1 MKRKSI
7 LVMIIMLMM
16 FTFQY
21 ADKDVCHAA
30 GKLTDYGTVSKNGE
44 VLYIPEK
51 VIAIGGINDHWN
63 DDYDSLKKIVVSKK
77 NKSYKAVDGVLF
89 NKKGTELVSYPMK
102 KAGTTYK
109 IPSTVKSVASYAF
122 AGNKKLKK
130 IVVGKNVKKFDA
142 NAISRNRL
150 IGGGCTQLEK
160 ITVSK
165 ENKYL
170 KMVNGV
176 LFNKKKTKLLIYPP
190 KKKGSTYELPNS
202 TKYIGW
208 YAFMGN
214 VSLKNVTVDENVSK
228 INECAFRG
236 TKIEKIELSGGRAD
250 ADTSLTIAMDAFSDC
265 NHLEDI
271 TGGYRVS
278 EVGWYAFDSCVNLKN
293 MDIGMGLK
301 KIDNAFKGCRSLRKI
316 CLSNK
321 IEDINGEA
329 FSNGACKEF
338 SVEDGSE
345 SYKSID
351 GCLYKIVDSEK
362 DNLKLMYAANTTD
375 FKYATPE
382 NVTEV
387 DMCAFRGR
395 DNIKEIDIG
404 GEIEELSWYSLI
416 NCSNLE
422 TLKLS
427 SKLKSFDRDMTAYSF
442 DNDLTNLKNI
452 IVDEGNTEYES
463 YNNELFEKGK
473 KNLILLPYGSD
484 SIVIPKETEYICGG
498 IAKNKFKN
506 IKVEDGNKYF
516 TVNSN
521 VLYNKDI
528 TEIIIF
534 PSYKTT
540 YTLPATL
547 KEFPSMTYRYTEDY
561 LDIEGEAWITRA
573 DENLECVKVAKG
585 NEVYKAV
592 DGVLYLKNTKQ
603 LEYYPPAKKGSYKI
617 IEGTKYVNNAAFIYT
632 KYLTS
637 LTVPDSVKSIIISP
651 KDSESLKEITVPVKC
666 EVIKMTKRE
675 GSGVKVYR
683 SLVLKC

>member
-1 MKRKSI
+1 
-7 LVMIIMLMM
+7 
-16 FTFQY
+16 
-21 ADKDVCHAA
+21 
-30 GKLTDYGTVSKNGE
+30 
-44 VLYIPEK
+44 
-51 VIAIGGINDHWN
+51 
-63 DDYDSLKKIVVSKK
+63 
-77 NKSYKAVDGVLF
+77 
-89 NKKGTELVSYPMK
+89 
-102 KAGTTYK
+102 
-109 IPSTVKSVASYAF
+109 
-122 AGNKKLKK
+122 
-130 IVVGKNVKKFDA
+130 
-142 NAISRNRL
+142 
-150 IGGGCTQLEK
+150 
-160 ITVSK
+160 
-165 ENKYL
+165 
-170 KMVNGV
+170 
-176 LFNKKKTKLLIYPP
+176 
-190 KKKGSTYELPNS
+190 
-202 TKYIGW
+202 
-208 YAFMGN
+208 
-214 VSLKNVTVDENVSK
+214 
-228 INECAFRG
+228 
-236 TKIEKIELSGGRAD
+236 
-250 ADTSLTIAMDAFSDC
+250 
-265 NHLEDI
+265 
-271 TGGYRVS
+271 
-278 EVGWYAFDSCVNLKN
+278 
-293 MDIGMGLK
+293 
-301 KIDNAFKGCRSLRKI
+301 
-316 CLSNK
+316 
-321 IEDINGEA
+321 
-329 FSNGACKEF
+329 
-338 SVEDGSE
+338 
-345 SYKSID
+345 
-351 GCLYKIVDSEK
+351 
-362 DNLKLMYAANTTD
+362 
-375 FKYATPE
+375 
-382 NVTEV
+382 
-387 DMCAFRGR
+387 
-395 DNIKEIDIG
+395 
-404 GEIEELSWYSLI
+404 
-416 NCSNLE
+416 
-422 TLKLS
+422 
-427 SKLKSFDRDMTAYSF
+427 MTAYSF

>member
-1 MKRKSI
+1 M
-7 LVMIIMLMM
+7 
-16 FTFQY
+16 
-21 ADKDVCHAA
+21 
-30 GKLTDYGTVSKNGE
+30 
-44 VLYIPEK
+44 YIPEK
-51 VIAIGGINDHWN
+51 
-63 DDYDSLKKIVVSKK
+63 
-77 NKSYKAVDGVLF
+77 
-89 NKKGTELVSYPMK
+89 
-102 KAGTTYK
+102 
-109 IPSTVKSVASYAF
+109 
-122 AGNKKLKK
+122 
-130 IVVGKNVKKFDA
+130 VVGKNVKKFDA

-170 KMVNGV
+170 KIVNGV

-202 TKYIGW
+202 TKHI
-208 YAFMGN
+208 
-214 VSLKNVTVDENVSK
+214 
-228 INECAFRG
+228 
-236 TKIEKIELSGGRAD
+236 
-250 ADTSLTIAMDAFSDC
+250 
-265 NHLEDI
+265 
-271 TGGYRVS
+271 
-278 EVGWYAFDSCVNLKN
+278 GWYAFDSCVNLKN

-301 KIDNAFKGCRSLRKI
+301 K
-316 CLSNK
+316 
-321 IEDINGEA
+321 
-329 FSNGACKEF
+329 
-338 SVEDGSE
+338 
-345 SYKSID
+345 
-351 GCLYKIVDSEK
+351 
-362 DNLKLMYAANTTD
+362 MYAANTTD

-382 NVTEV
+382 NVTEA

-516 TVNSN
+516 SVNSN

-547 KEFPSMTYRYTEDY
+547 KEFPSMTYMYTEDY

>member
-1 MKRKSI
+1 M
-7 LVMIIMLMM
+7 
-16 FTFQY
+16 
-21 ADKDVCHAA
+21 
-30 GKLTDYGTVSKNGE
+30 
-44 VLYIPEK
+44 YIPEK
-51 VIAIGGINDHWN
+51 
-63 DDYDSLKKIVVSKK
+63 
-77 NKSYKAVDGVLF
+77 
-89 NKKGTELVSYPMK
+89 
-102 KAGTTYK
+102 
-109 IPSTVKSVASYAF
+109 
-122 AGNKKLKK
+122 
-130 IVVGKNVKKFDA
+130 VVGKNVKKFDA

-170 KMVNGV
+170 KIVNGV

-202 TKYIGW
+202 TKHI
-208 YAFMGN
+208 
-214 VSLKNVTVDENVSK
+214 
-228 INECAFRG
+228 
-236 TKIEKIELSGGRAD
+236 
-250 ADTSLTIAMDAFSDC
+250 
-265 NHLEDI
+265 
-271 TGGYRVS
+271 
-278 EVGWYAFDSCVNLKN
+278 GWYAFDSCVNLKN

-301 KIDNAFKGCRSLRKI
+301 K
-316 CLSNK
+316 
-321 IEDINGEA
+321 
-329 FSNGACKEF
+329 
-338 SVEDGSE
+338 
-345 SYKSID
+345 
-351 GCLYKIVDSEK
+351 
-362 DNLKLMYAANTTD
+362 MYAANTTD

-382 NVTEV
+382 NVTEA

-603 LEYYPPAKKGSYKI
+603 L
-617 IEGTKYVNNAAFIYT
+617 
-632 KYLTS
+632 
-637 LTVPDSVKSIIISP
+637 D
-651 KDSESLKEITVPVKC
+651 
-666 EVIKMTKRE
+666 
-675 GSGVKVYR
+675 
-683 SLVLKC
+683 